1 MNFNEEEEGK
11 VTKKRYVNVHRIVDI
26 VIVLI
31 FLLYGMLRL
40 SSVQTYLVKHI
51 ASYLS
56 KELKTEIS
64 IGGVDLSWF
73 LDVVIEDVKVKDQKH
88 RSLLDVHKLVV
99 NVKSITR
106 TNRTFKISSIRLVKA
121 DIRMVRYAADSTWNY
136 SFLVDYFT
144 SGKKKKPTTAK
155 PWAVSVNSVDLSDC
169 RFLFQDQKS
178 DTIVRGICYSNL
190 RIKNLNLRIKNLRTD
205 KDSIFGKISNLSA
218 TEQCGLDLKEF
229 KAEIKLS
236 PVVMEAKNL
245 HVVTNR
251 SDLKMNLKFEYPNFK
266 AFNNFVDSIG
276 IRSSIQTSQL
286 NMEDLGFFV
295 TDIKGMNNQLK
306 FEGDIS
312 GKVNNLRAR
321 NFKLEYGKMTRFD
334 GNITLSGLPNI
345 YETFMHLSIREL
357 KTSISDIRTIKL
369 PGGDLI
375 PLLPVYNKIGA
386 IAIKGFF
393 TGFYNDFV
401 SYADYK
407 TDAGYFSTD
416 LAVHKKT
423 APVYI
428 SYKGILKGRNVD
440 AGNLFMIKDY
450 IGRLNMNLQVE
461 GKGVDMKNLDA
472 HFVGSLDSLEFKG
485 NKIDNITLKGAVKQK
500 AFTGLVKVRDALGNL
515 DFDGKVDF
523 NKKLPIFDFTAWMH
537 DVKLTKLN
545 LISRDTSATLTA
557 HMHLNFEGTNFDNL
571 LGKLAFDSTLY
582 SEKGKMLPIKS
593 LVLQTQVISMGD
605 KQVLLR
611 SDYLDGD
618 ISGMYSFSHFYNSLN
633 LILNKYLPS
642 LRFWN
647 AIDPTDQFPQ
657 NFFYFLTLKNP
668 DPVTEIFVPSL
679 QLGANSTIKGSF
691 SALKRNLVINGDAA
705 SIAFKGVH
713 FHNFYLNG
721 YTSNNQLFLTSGA
734 SKIVFKEHTNAD
746 STYLGID
753 SIRFLATVAGDS
765 IRYRTKWNDISK
777 IDHNKGDIYG
787 YAVFRSLSRINLG
800 ITHGQVML
808 KDSLW
813 TINPN
818 NSITI
823 DSTNIAIENLG
834 FSGRHERLLLQGNIS
849 NDPEKKL
856 NIYFQQVDISGLDKL
871 INIYGVD
878 INGVADGSVSLMNLY
893 HSPNLT
899 SNLKIL
905 GLEYNNVKLGD
916 ATIKSAWNN
925 EEKALLVDLHVIDES
940 NSANS
945 EPLSVTGTY
954 YPYAETDNF
963 NLDIELKDLQLRS
976 INPFLDNFMSGLN
989 GFASG
994 NLQLLGATNY
1004 PYLKGVVNCKKTS
1017 FKIDYLNTK
1026 YKFDDKITFD
1036 KDLLSF
1042 ENFTFKDTLDHTGV
1056 VNGIIRNK
1064 AFNKWSLDLSI
1075 VVNNLLGF
1083 NKGFSY
1089 SEMYYGK
1096 AIGSGLVRIS
1106 GPANNLNFAINAK
1119 TERGTNIFIP
1129 LNNPGTVSENNFTTF
1144 INKSDS
1150 TKLLK
1155 DQWAS
1160 VYSGLSM
1167 NMDINVTDAAAIQLF
1182 LPYDM
1187 GNIKGTGNGQ
1197 MRMGI
1202 NNIGDFTMFG
1212 DYRISNGSF
1221 QFTMPKY
1228 TLSRTFNILDGS
1240 FIRWSGNPYEA
1251 SINLQAAYKTKV
1263 SLSSLP
1269 NNTSQLSQRIAV
1281 NCIVSLKG
1289 NLFKPSI
1296 KFSFN
1301 LPEADESTKQLV
1313 FSAIDTTNVAEMN
1326 QQMISLLM
1334 IGSFSIYN
1342 ESRSLASSLGSQP
1355 YELISSQLNSMLS
1368 QISTE
1373 FDVGFNYRPGDN
1385 LTSDEVELMLSKQ
1398 LFNDRMRVEVNGNFG
1413 VSNNSTS
1420 SLQRSSNLVGDVNI
1434 EYKLTPD
1441 GRFMVKA
1448 YNRTNR
1454 DIIDIYAPYKQ
1465 GLGISYRKQFDYFR
1479 DIFKKRNKAVKLV
1492 K

>member
-1 MNFNEEEEGK
+1 MNSKAEEEGK
-11 VTKKRYVNVHRIVDI
+11 VTKKSYVNIHRIVDI
-26 VIVLI
+26 VIVLV
-31 FLLYGMLRL
+31 FLLYGILRL
-40 SSVQTYLVKHI
+40 SSVQTFLVQHI

-56 KELKTEIS
+56 KELKTEIT
-64 IGGVDLSWF
+64 IGGVDISWF
-73 LDVVIEDVKVKDQKH
+73 LDVVIEDLKVKDQK
-88 RSLLDVHKLVV
+88 RRPILDVHKLVV

-106 TNRTFKISSIRLVKA
+106 TKRIFKIGSIRLVKA
-121 DIRMVRYAADSTWNY
+121 DIRMIRYAKDSAWNY

-144 SGKKKKPTTAK
+144 SAKKKPTTSK
-155 PWAVSVNSVDLSDC
+155 PWSVSMNSVDLSGC
-169 RFLFQDQKS
+169 RLLFQDQKS
-178 DTIVRGICYSNL
+178 DTITRGICYSNL
-190 RIKNLNLRIKNLRTD
+190 RIKELNLRIKGLRTD
-205 KDSIFGKISNLSA
+205 KDTIFGKIRNLSA
-218 TEQCGLDLKEF
+218 KEQCGLDLKEF
-229 KAEIKLS
+229 RAEIKLS
-236 PVVMEAKNL
+236 PVTMEANNL
-245 HVVTNR
+245 HIVTNR
-251 SDLKMNLKFEYPNFK
+251 SDLRMNLRFEYPNFK
-266 AFNNFVDSIG
+266 AFNNFVDSVNIHSR
-276 IRSSIQTSQL
+276 ILTSDL

-295 TDIKGMNNQLK
+295 TDVQGMNNLLK
-306 FEGDIS
+306 FEGDFS
-312 GKVNNLRAR
+312 GKVNNLRAM
-321 NFKLEYGKMTRFD
+321 NFKFEYGKNTRFN

-357 KTSISDIRTIKL
+357 KTSIADIRTIKL
-369 PGGDLI
+369 PGGTLI
-375 PLLPVYNKIGA
+375 PLLPTYNKIGS
-386 IAIKGFF
+386 IGIKGFF

-407 TDAGYFSTD
+407 TDAGDFSTD
-416 LAVHKKT
+416 LAVHKSKS
-423 APVYI
+423 PVYI
-428 SYKGILKGRNVD
+428 SYKGKLKGKNVD
-440 AGNLFMIKDY
+440 VGNLFMIKDY
-450 IGRLNMNLQVE
+450 IGKLNMDLQVE
-461 GKGVDMKNLDA
+461 GKGIDLKNLDA
-472 HFVGSLDSLEFKG
+472 HFVGSLDSLDFKG
-485 NKIDNITLKGAVKQK
+485 NKIDNITLSGAVKQK
-500 AFTGLVKVRDALGNL
+500 AFSGIAKIRDALVNL
-515 DFDGKVDF
+515 DFDGKFDL
-523 NKKLPIFDFTAWMH
+523 NKKLPIFNFTAWLH
-537 DVKLTKLN
+537 DVKLSKLK
-545 LISRDTSATLTA
+545 LIARDTSATLTA
-557 HMHLNFEGTNFDNL
+557 HMNLNFEGTNLDNL
-571 LGKLAFDSTLY
+571 LGKLEFDSTLY
-582 SEKGKMLPIKS
+582 SEKGKILPIKS
-593 LVLQTQVISMGD
+593 LVLETHEISMGD

-647 AIDPTDQFPQ
+647 AVGPTDQFPQ
-657 NFFYFLTLKNP
+657 NFFYYLTFKNP
-668 DPVTEIFVPSL
+668 DPVMAIFAPEL
-679 QLGANSTIKGSF
+679 KLGSNSTIKGSF
-691 SALKRNLVINGDAA
+691 SAPKRNLVITADAA
-705 SIAFKGVH
+705 SIKYMGVH
-713 FHNFYLNG
+713 YHNFYLNG

-734 SKIVFKEHTNAD
+734 SKIAFKEDKNVDTT
-746 STYLGID
+746 SLGID
-753 SIRFLATVAGDS
+753 SVRFLATVAGDS
-765 IRYRTKWNDISK
+765 IRYRIKWNDLSK
-777 IDHNKGDIYG
+777 INHNKGDIYG
-787 YAVFRSLSRINLG
+787 FAEFRSLSRINLG
-800 ITHGQVML
+800 ITHGLVML
-808 KDSLW
+808 KDSIW

-834 FSGRHERLLLQGNIS
+834 FSGRHDRLLLQGSIS
-849 NDPEKKL
+849 NDPNKKL
-856 NIYFQQVDISGLDKL
+856 NIYFQQVDISNLDKL
-871 INIYGVD
+871 INVYGVD

-905 GLEYNNVKLGD
+905 GLEYNKVKLGD
-916 ATIKSAWNN
+916 ATIKSSWNDDA
-925 EEKALLVDLHVIDES
+925 KALLVDLHVVDVS
-940 NSANS
+940 NPANT

-963 NLDIELKDLQLRS
+963 NFNIELKDLQLRT
-976 INPFLDNFMSGLN
+976 INPFLDSFMSGLN
-989 GFASG
+989 GLASG
-994 NLQLLGATNY
+994 NLQFLGNTNY

-1026 YKFDDKITFD
+1026 YKFDDKVTFD
-1036 KDLLSF
+1036 KDLLTF

-1056 VNGIIRNK
+1056 VNGVIRNK

-1096 AIGSGLVRIS
+1096 AVGSGLIKIT
-1106 GPANNLNFAINAK
+1106 GPVDNLNFAINAK
-1119 TERGTNIFIP
+1119 TERGTNLFIP
-1129 LNNPGTVSENNFTTF
+1129 LNNPGTVSENNFITF
-1144 INKSDS
+1144 VNKKDS
-1150 TKLLK
+1150 TKHLK

-1167 NMDINVTDAAAIQLF
+1167 NMDINVTDNAAIQLF

-1197 MRMGI
+1197 IKMGI
-1202 NNIGDFTMFG
+1202 DNIGDFTIFG
-1212 DYRISNGSF
+1212 DYRFTNGSF

-1228 TLSRTFNILDGS
+1228 TLSRTFNILDGG
-1240 FIRWSGNPYEA
+1240 FIRWSGSPYAA

-1269 NNTSQLSQRIAV
+1269 NNASQLSQRIAV
-1281 NCIVSLKG
+1281 NCVISLKG

-1301 LPEADESTKQLV
+1301 LPESDEATKQLV
-1313 FSAIDTTNVAEMN
+1313 YSAIDTTNVAEMN

-1334 IGSFSIYN
+1334 VGQFSLYN
-1342 ESRSLASSLGSQP
+1342 ETKSLASSLSAQP
-1355 YELISSQLNSMLS
+1355 YELISSQLNNMLS

-1373 FDVGFNYRPGDN
+1373 FDIGFNYRPGDN
-1385 LTSDEVELMLSKQ
+1385 LTQNEVELMLSKQ

-1413 VSNNSTS
+1413 VSNNNTS

-1441 GRFMVKA
+1441 GQFMVKA

-1454 DIIDIYAPYKQ
+1454 DIFDIFAPYKQ

-1479 DIFKKRNKAVKLV
+1479 DIFRKKNKVVKPA